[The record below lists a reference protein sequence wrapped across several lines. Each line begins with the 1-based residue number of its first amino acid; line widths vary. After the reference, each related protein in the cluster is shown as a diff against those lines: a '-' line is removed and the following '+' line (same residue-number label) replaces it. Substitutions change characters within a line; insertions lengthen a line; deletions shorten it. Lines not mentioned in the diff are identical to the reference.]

1 MIDLLSIIRMNMT
14 LQEEK
19 LRTLLLKV
27 QMIIHLGQPFLM
39 MIVDVHMVTNQIQ
52 VLVLECQQV
61 MFMELMMMK
70 V

>member
-1 MIDLLSIIRMNMT
+1 MT

-27 QMIIHLGQPFLM
+27 LMIIHLGQLFLM
-39 MIVDVHMVTNQIQ
+39 MIVDVQMLTNQIQ
-52 VLVLECQQV
+52 VLVLDFQQV
-61 MFMELMMMK
+61 MFMELMIMK